1 MKWGKPFCMIQR
13 LQHNGTLT
21 IHSYTLSA
29 TLQSRINDPGSL
41 IFFFEKNPGGTLLLR
56 WGRLFIFHT
65 NYRGVDYLG
74 GVADILGLL
83 RHIFWHFSSK
93 WLQGGHLFLWQFPR
107 GSLISVGSLIFFHCF
122 VRGVA
127 YFGGVV
133 YSGLKSS
140 AHCAHYDLFALR
152 AVFVHYYYYF

>member
-1 MKWGKPFCMIQR
+1 MR
-13 LQHNGTLT
+13 TLHFLIT
-21 IHSYTLSA
+21 VH
-29 TLQSRINDPGSL
+29 GSL
-41 IFFFEKNPGGTLLLR
+41 IFFEKIPGGTLLLG

-93 WLQGGHLFLWQFPR
+93 RLQGGHLFFYDSFLGGRLFRWGR
-107 GSLISVGSLIFFHCF
+107 LFFF
-122 VRGVA
+122 IVSSGGVA

-133 YSGLKSS
+133 YSGLKSRELWIAKKRQPRVTMAF
-140 AHCAHYDLFALR
+140 AHCSTTTTIIVCVLCN
-152 AVFVHYYYYF
+152 V